1 MGLGR
6 TTRFAPL
13 PAGARRVSVMRRGTA
28 SLAVLAP
35 SESLLA
41 DFLAK
46 KRALV
51 AAGRDPDAAH
61 AEAGRLID
69 YAPRFRREIR
79 SSPEAMTAL
88 GRLVREAATGDLYL
102 MCMCPYRTRE
112 SACHTY
118 LLLELARELAPTL
131 TLLPE
136 PAPAPRGGPATGR
149 SRRAGGRRRAR

>member
-13 PAGARRVSVMRRGTA
+13 PVGARRVSVMRRGA
-28 SLAVLAP
+28 AGLAVLAP
-35 SESLLA
+35 SEPLLA
-41 DFLAK
+41 DFMAK

-51 AAGRDPDAAH
+51 AAGRDPEVAH
-61 AEAGRLID
+61 AEACRLID
-69 YAPRFRREIR
+69 YRARFRREIR
-79 SSPEAMTAL
+79 TSPEAMAAL
-88 GRLVREAATGDLYL
+88 RQIVREAATGDLYL

-118 LLLELARELAPTL
+118 LLLELARELAPAL

-136 PAPAPRGGPATGR
+136 PAPRARAGASGR